1 MTSQDQTQKDIK
13 TSEIVDLFQN
23 EKVES
28 FSLVGT
34 ELTLNLREEYNGSK
48 IITTEVD
55 SAQHFYDDLGDLI
68 KQQKKDGM
76 EVLEMDIT
84 LPDEPKVQPRS

>member
-55 SAQHFYDDLGDLI
+55 SQQHFYEQFGKIID
-68 KQQKKDGM
+68 QQYKDG
-76 EVLEMDIT
+76 T
-84 LPDEPKVQPRS
+84 LQKYDYQKL